1 MNKVKLTISGLTTDI
16 ESGLTRKEMSEKYG
30 LPSTQLSQ
38 AIKKAGLQG
47 RRAKSVKFELI
58 DDTIDTLPG
67 IESIGYA
74 DQQED

>member
-16 ESGLTRKEMSEKYG
+16 ESGLTRKEMCEKYG

-47 RRAKSVKFELI
+47 RVLLNCATMVVSLTSR
-58 DDTIDTLPG
+58 
-67 IESIGYA
+67 
-74 DQQED
+74 